1 MLLPTLTVI
10 SVGVFALLIATSA
23 VLTPAPFD
31 IFALPISELWI
42 IILVPSVTYNAS
54 TMGFVGPTVSIVI
67 ASTEEVELFPAESVS
82 VTVMLQVPFDK
93 VPRVQA
99 PDETVHVTLVDP
111 DFAAVTIAVPVPVN
125 VPEAFIVGVGSLVMS
140 SLLDLPKSESDARS
154 GVAGIEGAT
163 LSLVIVLV
171 AVAALAGPSN
181 ALPETELAFI
191 LG

>member
-23 VLTPAPFD
+23 VPTPAPFD

-42 IILVPSVTYNAS
+42 MILVPSVTYNSS
-54 TMGFVGPTVSIVI
+54 TIGFDGTTVSIVI
-67 ASTEEVELFPAESVS
+67 ERAEEVELFPAESVS
-82 VTVMLQVPFDK
+82 VTVMLQVPSDK

-111 DFAAVTIAVPVPVN
+111 DFAAVTIAVPVN
-125 VPEAFIVGVGSLVMS
+125 VPEAFIVGVLSRVMS
-140 SLLDLPKSESDARS
+140 SLLDLPKSESDAIS
-154 GVAGIEGAT
+154 GVAGVEGAT

-171 AVAALAGPSN
+171 VVAALAGPSN
-181 ALPETELAFI
+181 VLPVTELVFI

>member
-1 MLLPTLTVI
+1 MTEI
-10 SVGVFALLIATSA
+10 GEVGVKAEGA
-23 VLTPAPFD
+23 
-31 IFALPISELWI
+31 
-42 IILVPSVTYNAS
+42 
-54 TMGFVGPTVSIVI
+54 TVSIVI
-67 ASTEEVELFPAESVS
+67 KSAGEVALFPAESVS
-82 VTVMLQVPFDK
+82 VTVMLQVPSDK

-99 PDETVHVTLVDP
+99 DPDETVHVTLVDP
-111 DFAAVTIAVPVPVN
+111 DFAAVTIALPAKI
-125 VPEAFIVGVGSLVMS
+125 PEAFIVGVGSRVMS

>member
-1 MLLPTLTVI
+1 
-10 SVGVFALLIATSA
+10 
-23 VLTPAPFD
+23 
-31 IFALPISELWI
+31 
-42 IILVPSVTYNAS
+42 
-54 TMGFVGPTVSIVI
+54 MGAEAEGATVSIVI
-67 ASTEEVELFPAESVS
+67 ERAEDIALFPAESVS
-82 VTVMLQVPFDK
+82 VTVMLQVPSDK

-140 SLLDLPKSESDARS
+140 SLLDLPKSEFDARS

-171 AVAALAGPSN
+171 AVAALAGPAN
-181 ALPETELAFI
+181 ALPDTEFAFRR
-191 LG
+191 G